1 MPCYHPIL
9 AYRSREVLPSGK
21 RGIVFNP
28 NDGYSDLKVTLPC
41 GQCIGCRLERSRQ
54 WAIRCVHESQLHEQ
68 NCFITLTFNQANLNS
83 EGSLVKADFQNFM
96 KRLRRWAEPD
106 KIRYFHCGEYGEI
119 SQRPHHH
126 AILFGIDFPDKQLL
140 QSERDVSLYTSPA
153 LDALWGL
160 GLASIGEVT
169 FESSAYVAR
178 YCTKKITGSAAEK
191 AYRDRIPPYNT
202 MSRKPGI
209 ASRWY
214 DKYQRDVF
222 PADNVVIRPD
232 VICTPPKF
240 YDKLLE
246 QTEPKEYKKI
256 KSRRMAGADRRK
268 DDNSL
273 ERLAVKEELKINQL
287 EKCKRII

>member
-1 MPCYHPIL
+1 MACYHPIL
-9 AYRSREVLPSGK
+9 AYKSRTTNENGK

-28 NDGYSDLKVTLPC
+28 NDGYPDLRVTLPC

-54 WAIRCVHESQLHEQ
+54 WAIRCMHESQLHEE
-68 NCFITLTFNQANLNS
+68 NCFLTLTFDQENLDQG
-83 EGSLVKADFQNFM
+83 GSLVKADFQNFM
-96 KRLRRWAEPD
+96 KRLRRFAEPD

-126 AILFGIDFPDKQLL
+126 AILFGIDFTDKQLL
-140 QSERDVSLYTSPA
+140 QKERDVSLYTSDQ
-153 LDALWGL
+153 LDSLWGL

-169 FESSAYVAR
+169 FESCAYVAR
-178 YCTKKITGSAAEK
+178 YCTKKITGPKAEEV
-191 AYRDRIPPYNT
+191 YGDRIPPYNT

-232 VICTPPKF
+232 VKGRPPKF
-240 YDKLLE
+240 YDKRLE
-246 QTEPKEYKKI
+246 ETEPKEYQRI
-256 KSRRMAGADRRK
+256 KSKRIASAARRA

-273 ERLAVKEELKINQL
+273 ERLAVKEELKYKQLNQ
-287 EKCKRII
+287 CKRII